1 MKRGLCALLVLG
13 VALSGCPV
21 SLCTSFLEKTE
32 VTLQKPAD
40 ACTVTEN
47 EGRTVFLFTCPSGIG
62 SATVQLAEGFAPCRF
77 NVGLRYGPSEPFTR
91 LEGFQVIAGD
101 LEFLDPPRT
110 EGASY
115 LEVQMPDGAF
125 ASGITSLTIR
135 WVDMYR

>member
-1 MKRGLCALLVLG
+1 MTKCLCTSLVLG
-13 VALSGCPV
+13 IALSGCPV
-21 SLCTSFLEKTE
+21 TLCTSFLAKAE

-62 SATVQLAEGFAPCRF
+62 NAKVQLAEGFAPCRF
-77 NVGLRYGPSEPFTR
+77 NVGLRYASSEPFTR

-101 LEFLDPPRT
+101 LEFLDPPRAD
-110 EGASY
+110 GPSY

-125 ASGITSLTIR
+125 ASGITTLTIR